1 MPECEF
7 EQRPDI
13 KWRKEYAKGVNWS
26 RKRHATRLFKT
37 WYRPERLP
45 KAKPRIVRDFSRQ
58 FRRGYS
64 SLVERE
70 FSRLATDWKEET
82 RHWSSVR
89 KMLAHPN
96 YLRIIGLATISR
108 REVQRLLLRELR
120 DEPDYWFAALTAITG
135 ENPVSRDADFDQ
147 AVNVWLKWGRE
158 RGVS

>member
-1 MPECEF
+1 
-7 EQRPDI
+7 
-13 KWRKEYAKGVNWS
+13 
-26 RKRHATRLFKT
+26 
-37 WYRPERLP
+37 
-45 KAKPRIVRDFSRQ
+45 
-58 FRRGYS
+58 
-64 SLVERE
+64 
-70 FSRLATDWKEET
+70 
-82 RHWSSVR
+82 
-89 KMLAHPN
+89 MLAHPN